1 MNARALKQRLA
12 GGQTVFGTM
21 FDYVV
26 NPQWAGIAG
35 NSTLDYVVIDAEH
48 GSRDRLHLATLS
60 IAFKAA
66 GLATII
72 RIAAPDPTLIAI
84 ALDAGADG
92 VLVPYCEKISDVRD
106 CVATAKLHPLKGEY
120 LERAVDIGQFPS
132 ETSERY
138 LKALHED
145 HLIIIGIESEPAL
158 DRLDEILDVGNIDG
172 LFVGPNDLSTSLGAP
187 DELEGE
193 RYVAALHTI
202 VEKAESR
209 GVAVMIHH
217 DEPEDSVR
225 AVKIGARF
233 VLHSY
238 DGGVMM
244 RAYRKEFG
252 ELRRLVSELRGE
264 TFRSGDRGA
273 TCRLFEARKV
283 AVCLSDNPGSL
294 P

>member
-1 MNARALKQRLA
+1 M
-12 GGQTVFGTM
+12 
-21 FDYVV
+21 
-26 NPQWAGIAG
+26 
-35 NSTLDYVVIDAEH
+35 
-48 GSRDRLHLATLS
+48 
-60 IAFKAA
+60 
-66 GLATII
+66 
-72 RIAAPDPTLIAI
+72 
-84 ALDAGADG
+84 
-92 VLVPYCEKISDVRD
+92 
-106 CVATAKLHPLKGEY
+106 
-120 LERAVDIGQFPS
+120 FPS
-132 ETSERY
+132 EKSERY

-217 DEPEDSVR
+217 DDPEDSVR

-244 RAYRKEFG
+244 RAYRREFG
-252 ELRRLVSELRGE
+252 ELRKLVSDLRGE
-264 TFRSGDRGA
+264 TFDEVTAS
-273 TCRLFEARKV
+273 EV
-283 AVCLSDNPGSL
+283 QII
-294 P
+294 

>member
-1 MNARALKQRLA
+1 MNARELKRRLTE
-12 GGQTVFGTM
+12 GKTVFGTM

-26 NPQWAGIAG
+26 NPQWAGIVG
-35 NSTLDYVVIDAEH
+35 NCNLDYVVIDAEH

-84 ALDAGADG
+84 ALDAGSDG
-92 VLVPYCEKISDVRD
+92 VLVPYCERISDIRA
-106 CVATAKLHPLKGEY
+106 CVAAAKLHPLKGEY
-120 LERAVDIGQFPS
+120 LERAVDTGVFPS
-132 ETSERY
+132 EKSERY
-138 LKALHED
+138 LKALHDD

-158 DRLDEILDVGNIDG
+158 NRLDEILDVGNIDG

-193 RYVAALHTI
+193 NYVSALHTI

-209 GVAVMIHH
+209 GVPVMIHH

-225 AVKIGARF
+225 AVKMGARF

-244 RAYRKEFG
+244 RAYRREFG
-252 ELRRLVSELRGE
+252 KLRRLVSELRGE
-264 TFRSGDRGA
+264 TFDVDA
-273 TCRLFEARKV
+273 A
-283 AVCLSDNPGSL
+283 SDVQII
-294 P
+294 